1 MKTFARVLMAVLM
14 AINSVAGGSSALVA
28 CVGIDGLHI
37 EFSSQHSCAGH
48 CEKSSP
54 DEVTLEADPHRH
66 CEDFVFTSPLFKDF
80 SRHAAARSDS
90 GNTLHRRPLPYRDG
104 EFVCRGGMPVAVEYS
119 ACASANRAA
128 KPSAAGHLKISAEIK
143 QSETKVS
150 GQLYVKKSVVKFYA
164 HKKIF
169 CGAFAF
175 ANFVRR
181 ANQI

>member
-80 SRHAAARSDS
+80 SDTRQLFRLRKYLAPTPPSIS
-90 GNTLHRRPLPYRDG
+90 GRRICLSWRNAGCCRIFRLRLRQSRLKTICRWSFENFRRNKIIRYESVGSTLR
-104 EFVCRGGMPVAVEYS
+104 
-119 ACASANRAA
+119 
-128 KPSAAGHLKISAEIK
+128 
-143 QSETKVS
+143 
-150 GQLYVKKSVVKFYA
+150 
-164 HKKIF
+164 
-169 CGAFAF
+169 
-175 ANFVRR
+175 
-181 ANQI
+181 

>member
-80 SRHAAARSDS
+80 SDTRQLVQTPEIPCTDAPSIS
-90 GNTLHRRPLPYRDG
+90 GRRICLSWRNAGCCRIFRLCLRQSRLKTICRWSFENFRRNKIIRYESVGSTLR
-104 EFVCRGGMPVAVEYS
+104 
-119 ACASANRAA
+119 
-128 KPSAAGHLKISAEIK
+128 
-143 QSETKVS
+143 
-150 GQLYVKKSVVKFYA
+150 
-164 HKKIF
+164 
-169 CGAFAF
+169 
-175 ANFVRR
+175 
-181 ANQI
+181 

>member
-80 SRHAAARSDS
+80 SDTRQLVQTPEIPCTDAPFHIGTANLFVVEECRLLS
-90 GNTLHRRPLPYRDG
+90 NIPLAP
-104 EFVCRGGMPVAVEYS
+104 PPIAPQ
-119 ACASANRAA
+119 N
-128 KPSAAGHLKISAEIK
+128 HLPLVI
-143 QSETKVS
+143 
-150 GQLYVKKSVVKFYA
+150 
-164 HKKIF
+164 
-169 CGAFAF
+169 
-175 ANFVRR
+175 
-181 ANQI
+181 